1 MISSFNKYPRLAF
14 LSLTA
19 YLTLAGVTIGG
30 VLAVP
35 LILDRWLAMSVL
47 VIFGILISRFPDIE
61 NAQKIRSAS
70 IIMALQTILV
80 IILLQYQEASAI
92 FAILFF
98 ILSVTAGLYFQFRY
112 SLLWIALFIA
122 IIAVSMSRFG
132 AWDDV
137 VGFTGAYTGGYLF
150 LGIVANTLSRLEI
163 SQRANDRLL
172 AELQAKNKQ
181 LEEYASQVEN
191 LTVVEERNR
200 LAREMHDTI
209 GHRLTV
215 SAVQLEGAQRLVD
228 TNPGRSGVM
237 INNVREQVRLALQ
250 ELRQTVSRLREPVE
264 LELSLPQALRRL
276 AASFQEATQIA
287 VQLELPQEDCAIDP
301 IQHLVLYRAA
311 QEALTNVQ
319 RHASAQH
326 VDLHITYSSHHIEL
340 IVRDDGR
347 GVSEANQSKG
357 FGLMGLR
364 ERATQ
369 LGGELICQSQPGEGT
384 ELTLRL
390 PVRASGEADGQ

>member
-1 MISSFNKYPRLAF
+1 MFIVPSKNPRLAF

-19 YLTLAGVTIGG
+19 YLTLAGVMVGG
-30 VLAVP
+30 VLAIP
-35 LILDRWLAMSVL
+35 LILERWLVM
-47 VIFGILISRFPDIE
+47 GILIGFGFLITRYPDLE
-61 NAQKIRSAS
+61 NNQRQRNAFW
-70 IIMALQTILV
+70 IMVLQTVLV
-80 IILLQYQEASAI
+80 VILLQYQEASII

-98 ILSVTAGLYFQFRY
+98 ILSVTAGLYFPFRF
-112 SLLWIALFIA
+112 SLLWIVLFISIVA
-122 IIAVSMSRFG
+122 LSMSRFS
-132 AWDDV
+132 AWEDAL
-137 VGFTGAYTGGYLF
+137 GFTGAYTGGYLF

-163 SQRANDRLL
+163 SQRANERLL
-172 AELQAKNKQ
+172 AELQAKNEQ

-215 SAVQLEGAQRLVD
+215 SAVQLEGAQRLVNS
-228 TNPGRSGVM
+228 NPERSEVM
-237 INNVREQVRLALQ
+237 IGNVREQVRLALQ

-276 AASFQEATQIA
+276 TASFQEATQIA
-287 VQLELPQEDCAIDP
+287 IQMDLPDEPCEINSA
-301 IQHLVLYRAA
+301 QHLVLYRAA
-311 QEALTNVQ
+311 QEALTNIQ

-326 VDLHITYSSHHIEL
+326 VDIRLVCSEQHIEF

-347 GVSEANQSKG
+347 GLSVTSENKG

-364 ERATQ
+364 ERAAQ
-369 LGGELICQSQPGEGT
+369 LGGELTCQSLPDKGT
-384 ELTLRL
+384 EFMLRL
-390 PVRASGEADGQ
+390 PIRNLGGA